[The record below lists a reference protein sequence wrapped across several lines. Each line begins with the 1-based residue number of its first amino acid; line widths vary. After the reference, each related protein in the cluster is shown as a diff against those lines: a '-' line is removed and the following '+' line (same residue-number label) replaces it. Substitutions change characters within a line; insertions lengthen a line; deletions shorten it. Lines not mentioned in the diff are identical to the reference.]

1 MAATLTITA
10 KGQIT
15 LRKEILTHLGAKPGD
30 RLVVD
35 LLHGG
40 CLRIQP
46 KRGQPAASIVGLLPD
61 QCRSASR
68 STKSMK
74 RRQPRGPGSVE
85 DHGCTNAR
93 TSSCARSCRDDPH
106 QAASANTP

>member
-1 MAATLTITA
+1 MVAMLTINA

-15 LRKEILTHLGAKPGD
+15 LRKEILAHLGAKPGD

-46 KRGQPAASIVGLLPD
+46 KRGQPAPPIVGLL
-61 QCRSASR
+61 A
-68 STKSMK
+68 
-74 RRQPRGPGSVE
+74 GSVPKGFSIDE
-85 DHGCTNAR
+85 INEET
-93 TSSCARSCRDDPH
+93 
-106 QAASANTP
+106 AAGWAGER